1 MTIPV
6 LVRLAPHCIGYKYRN
21 FAYRWCIL
29 LFTFLCYV
37 SYHLSRKPISV
48 VKSVLHHKN
57 CSTVPHDK
65 TVNTTNPYW
74 CDWAPF
80 DSPNYKDMLGA
91 LDLSYL
97 IAYAVAM
104 FISGHIADRIDLRYY
119 LSGGMIMSGIFT
131 IGFGLGY
138 FYKIHSFA
146 FYIIMQI
153 IGGVFQAT
161 GWPGVVACVGN
172 WFGKGK
178 RGLIMGIWN
187 AHTSVGNILGSV
199 IAGVFVED
207 SWGWSFVVPGL
218 IIAAVGILVFL
229 LLVPHP
235 KDVNCEP
242 PDHSDHTRVKY
253 LSKSKESLL
262 SRDGNVGNDSETTAL
277 VSNNSQGLSSEKPI
291 TILKALTI
299 PGVIEFALCLF
310 FAKLNSYT
318 FLYWLPNYISEKTTV
333 SASDA
338 AYTSTIFDAGG
349 ILGGILAGY
358 LSDRYKMRGLV
369 CFIFLIAVAPMLF
382 IYDQYGHQVP
392 FYANC
397 LMLAL
402 CGLGVN
408 GPYALITTA
417 VSADLG
423 THKTIRDNSKALGMV
438 TAVIDGTGSIGAAI
452 GPMLTGVVSATGW
465 DNVFYMLIA
474 ADFIAALLLVRVVF
488 NEIRQRLRGEIDTK
502 VILLPK
508 MTRFRIVSLGLICIF
523 ALGFFLRGLL

>member
-1 MTIPV
+1 MTVPLLI
-6 LVRLAPHCIGYKYRN
+6 RIAPQCIGYKSRN

-29 LFTFLCYV
+29 FFTFVCYV
-37 SYHLSRKPISV
+37 AYHLSRKPISV

-65 TVNTTNPYW
+65 TVNVTNPYW

-80 DSPNYKDMLGA
+80 DTSSYKDLLGT

-104 FISGHIADRIDLRYY
+104 FISGHIADRTDLRLY
-119 LSGGMIMSGIFT
+119 LSGGMIMSGVFT

-138 FYKIHSFA
+138 FYNIHSYA

-153 IGGVFQAT
+153 LGGVCQAT

-199 IAGVFVED
+199 IAGIYVE
-207 SWGWSFVVPGL
+207 SNWGLSFVVPGV
-218 IIAAVGILVFL
+218 IICVVGILVFL

-235 KDVNCEP
+235 KDVNCEL
-242 PDHSDHTRVKY
+242 PDHSDHVRVKY
-253 LSKSKESLL
+253 VSRSTESLAN
-262 SRDGNVGNDSETTAL
+262 GEQKIGNDSETTAL
-277 VSNNSQGLSSEKPI
+277 IPSSNQEKPI

-299 PGVIEFALCLF
+299 PGVIEFSLCLF

-318 FLYWLPNYISEKTTV
+318 FLYWLPNYIAEKTTV

-358 LSDRYKMRGLV
+358 LSDRYKMRGLT
-369 CFIFLIAVAPMLF
+369 CFIFLIIVAPMLF
-382 IYDQYGHQVP
+382 IYDQYGHTVP

-423 THKTIRDNSKALGMV
+423 THKSIRENSKALGMV
-438 TAVIDGTGSIGAAI
+438 TAIIDGTGSIGAAI

-474 ADFIAALLLVRVVF
+474 ADFIAAFVLIRVVIK
-488 NEIRQRLRGEIDTK
+488 EIRHRLRGEMDTV
-502 VILLPK
+502 VIVLPK
-508 MTRFRIVSLGLICIF
+508 MTRCRLVSLGLLCIF
-523 ALGFFLRGLL
+523 FLGFLLRGNV

>member
-1 MTIPV
+1 MTVPILIKILP
-6 LVRLAPHCIGYKYRN
+6 N
-21 FAYRWCIL
+21 FVGHRHRDFTYRWCIL
-29 LFTFLCYV
+29 FFTFVCYA

-57 CSTVPHDK
+57 CSAIPHGSTFNVSD
-65 TVNTTNPYW
+65 PYW

-80 DSPNYKDMLGA
+80 NKANYKDLLGT
-91 LDLSYL
+91 LDLCYL

-104 FISGHIADRIDLRYY
+104 FLSGHIADRMNLRYY
-119 LSGGMIMSGIFT
+119 LSGGMIMSGLFT
-131 IGFGLGY
+131 IAFGLGY
-138 FYKIHSFA
+138 FYNVHSFT
-146 FYIIMQI
+146 FYIAMQV

-187 AHTSVGNILGSV
+187 AHTSVGNILGSIV
-199 IAGVFVED
+199 AGAFVET
-207 SWGWSFVVPGL
+207 SWGLSFVIPGV
-218 IIAAVGILVFL
+218 IIISVGILVFL
-229 LLVPHP
+229 FLVPHP
-235 KDVNCEP
+235 KDVNCEL
-242 PDHSDHTRVKY
+242 PDHSDSTKVKVG
-253 LSKSKESLL
+253 
-262 SRDGNVGNDSETTAL
+262 SRNIDAEVYRADDRNGRDSETASLISTKK
-277 VSNNSQGLSSEKPI
+277 SSEQPI
-291 TILKALTI
+291 SILKALSI
-299 PGVIEFALCLF
+299 PGVIEFSLCLF

-333 SASDA
+333 SPSDA

-349 ILGGILAGY
+349 ILGGIIAGY
-358 LSDRYKMRGLV
+358 LSDRYRMRGV
-369 CFIFLIAVAPMLF
+369 TCVIFLVFAAPMLF
-382 IYDQYGHQVP
+382 IYNQYGSMVP

-423 THKTIRDNSKALGMV
+423 THKSIRDNSKALGIV

-452 GPMLTGVVSATGW
+452 GPMLTGFVSTTSW
-465 DNVFYMLIA
+465 ENVFYMLIA
-474 ADFIAALLLVRVVF
+474 SDFIAALLLLRVVIR
-488 NEIRQRLRGEIDTK
+488 EIQQKLRGEMDSVLIIVPKLTK
-502 VILLPK
+502 CR
-508 MTRFRIVSLGLICIF
+508 TVSLSLLC
-523 ALGFFLRGLL
+523 LFLLAFWLEKRSV